1 LRSDESEKS
10 EVMCWRCE
18 VTIIEELE
26 DSAKAKRETERGK
39 IEVRVLQGE

>member
-1 LRSDESEKS
+1 MRSDESKKS

-26 DSAKAKRETERGK
+26 DSAKTKRERER
-39 IEVRVLQGE
+39 EREREET